1 MRAHSFT
8 VVPLVLALGGLA
20 VGCSVVDRQHLDEL
34 EQGAMDAGP
43 TDSGTPVDTGP
54 DDAGRPANFL
64 RTVDRCGEVGSPE
77 VLDDSSGQQLLVDT
91 RELTSQVT
99 SCGSRM
105 ALGNE
110 GFVAIDVTA
119 GDQWHFHVIP
129 DPTVADQTRDPFL
142 YLLSGGCDSRDCDS
156 RSDQCEGAGDEHFA
170 FVAPSDGRFYLGI
183 DDRIEGGGRYL
194 LEAIRLVCGDGVK
207 VHGESCDGT
216 ANCDTRCREVLSET
230 RPAEQI
236 PNDNEIEA
244 NSIDFPVSG
253 EITISGSIGG
263 DLCIYPDVFTF
274 AVEEGTTLRANILKS
289 DGTDCDN
296 PALTPFDLVLRS
308 TNGDERARSVT
319 DGSGCNELNVAD
331 LAAGT
336 YLLYLE
342 HSVPIGDGR
351 PVTYSLHLE
360 QTL

>member
-1 MRAHSFT
+1 MRNFAM
-8 VVPLVLALGGLA
+8 VPLVLALGGLA
-20 VGCSVVDRQHLDEL
+20 LGCSVVDRQHLDNL
-34 EQGAMDAGP
+34 EQGPMDAGP
-43 TDSGTPVDTGP
+43 TDSGTPEDTGP
-54 DDAGRPANFL
+54 VDSGTPENFL
-64 RTVDRCGEVGSPE
+64 RTVDRCGDVGSPE
-77 VLDDSSGQQLLVDT
+77 VLDDSTGQQLVVDT
-91 RELTSQVT
+91 RSLTSQIT
-99 SCGSRM
+99 SCDSRT
-105 ALGNE
+105 APGHD

-129 DPTVADQTRDPFL
+129 DPSVADQDRDPFL
-142 YLLSGGCDSRDCDS
+142 YLLSGGCDSRDCDNA
-156 RSDQCEGAGDEHFA
+156 SDQCRGSGDEHFA

-183 DDRIEGGGRYL
+183 DDRNAGGGQYL
-194 LEAIRLVCGDGVK
+194 LEAIRLVCGDGIK

-244 NSIDFPVSG
+244 NSVEFPTSG

-263 DLCIYPDVFTF
+263 DLCIYPDVYTF
-274 AVEEGTTLRANILKS
+274 AVEEGTTVRANILKS

-296 PALTPFDLVLRS
+296 PALTPFDMVLRT
-308 TNGDERARSVT
+308 TNGDERSRSVT
-319 DGSGCNELNVAD
+319 DGAGCNELNVAG
-331 LAAGT
+331 LSAGT

-342 HSVPIGDGR
+342 HSDPIEDR